1 LTIYTTHEVDG
12 LQVFVRGTPAPSASA
27 PTLVLLP
34 GFPSSSAQYE
44 GLIARLAGHLRLIAP
59 DYPGFGHSSTPP
71 IDAFGY
77 RFDRLAEVTEK
88 LLVDQLEL
96 DRFWLYVFDF
106 GAPIGFRIA
115 ARHPHRIAGLVIQN
129 GNAYEAGLGPMMDL
143 QRDFWA
149 DRAGVEPAIRDLLTL
164 DVTRAQY
171 FDGAGRPEAINP
183 DAPLLDQ
190 HLMDQPHRKDAFVEL
205 LFDYRSNTARYPE
218 WQAYFREHQPPT
230 LITWGANDR
239 FFTADGARAYL
250 ADLPDAE
257 LHLLDG
263 GHFALAEYTDEIA
276 RRILAFIPAR
286 GVRSGALAAGDRA

>member
-1 LTIYTTHEVDG
+1 MTTYSTHQVDG
-12 LQVFVRGTPAPSASA
+12 LELFVRSSHAPMPMAE
-27 PTLVLLP
+27 TVVLLP

-44 GLIARLAGHLRLIAP
+44 GLIQRLSGDLHLIAP
-59 DYPGFGHSSTPP
+59 DYPGFGHSSTPAVA
-71 IDAFGY
+71 DFTY
-77 RFDRLAEVTEK
+77 SFDRLSEITEA
-88 LLVDQLEL
+88 LLVDKLGLE
-96 DRFWLYVFDF
+96 RFWLYVFDF

-115 ARHPHRIAGLVIQN
+115 VRHPERVAGLIIQN

-149 DRAGVEPAIRDLLTL
+149 DRAGVEPSIRDLLSL
-164 DVTRAQY
+164 EVTRAQY

-190 HLMDQPHRKDAFVEL
+190 HLMDQPHRKDVFVEM
-205 LFDYRSNTARYPE
+205 LFDYQSNTARYPE
-218 WQAYFREHQPPT
+218 WQAYFREHQPPA
-230 LITWGANDR
+230 LIVWGTKDA

-263 GHFALAEYTDEIA
+263 GHFALSEYTDEIA
-276 RRILAFIPAR
+276 QHIRTFVAAQIGAR
-286 GVRSGALAAGDRA
+286 A